1 MLIED
6 LISKDV
12 GIGARE
18 IQTIKQECS
27 QFLSEVGSTP
37 LLKFLP
43 HEYNNFCRVKVRL
56 QKRTDYVSAIFER
69 AFGSQFSNLRQRAVF
84 AYPTLPAT
92 AAGCD
97 SFYVFPVNGYRYL
110 FSKEVTDSNSA
121 YKSIVEAVAVSMP
134 PDQTNDIVSDLLKYT
149 YTSVGLTEGIEAGA
163 EIILYNIPC
172 YYAVRASVKTPYTT
186 FLT

>member
-27 QFLSEVGSTP
+27 QFLSEAGNIP

-43 HEYNNFCRVKVRL
+43 HEYNNFNRVKVRL

-84 AYPTLPAT
+84 AYPTLPPAV
-92 AAGCD
+92 AGCD
-97 SFYVFPVNGYRYL
+97 SFYVFPINGYKYL
-110 FSKEVTDSNSA
+110 FSKEVSDSNAS
-121 YKSIVEAVAVSMP
+121 YRGIVEAVARNMP
-134 PDQTNDIVSDLLKYT
+134 LDQTSDIVSDLLKYT

-172 YYAVRASVKTPYTT
+172 YYAIRTSVKTPYTT
-186 FLT
+186 FLS